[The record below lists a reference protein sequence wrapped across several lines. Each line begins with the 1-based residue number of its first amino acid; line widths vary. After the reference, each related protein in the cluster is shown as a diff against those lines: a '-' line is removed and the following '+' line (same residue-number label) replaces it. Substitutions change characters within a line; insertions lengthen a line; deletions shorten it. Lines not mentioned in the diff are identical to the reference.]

1 MKCWIHWCTHITIIA
16 VIHPK
21 KQKSA
26 IVIHSIIIY
35 KTKLLKLKAI
45 ILSQMGYDAMVDLM
59 GGKCNLPKEKNK
71 RSDTSQHFSYK
82 TLKQVG
88 YYN

>member
-1 MKCWIHWCTHITIIA
+1 MTVIE

-21 KQKSA
+21 KQKST

-59 GGKCNLPKEKNK
+59 GGNVTFQKKK
-71 RSDTSQHFSYK
+71 
-82 TLKQVG
+82 
-88 YYN
+88 